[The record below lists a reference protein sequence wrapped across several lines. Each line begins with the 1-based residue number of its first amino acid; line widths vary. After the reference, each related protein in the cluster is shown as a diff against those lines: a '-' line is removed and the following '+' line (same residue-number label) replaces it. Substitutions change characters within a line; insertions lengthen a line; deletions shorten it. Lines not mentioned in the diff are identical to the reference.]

1 MYTQINRQLEEAQQG
16 IFHLQKIDSMLK
28 HLRREQYSLEEKVV
42 ELKKK
47 LDKENL
53 DVQKL
58 EKKSL
63 SLLFYSVL
71 GNIQERADKERQEA
85 LAAKLS
91 YEQAVRDLEE
101 VKSEIFR
108 LYSQRD
114 QYADSQQRY
123 DSLYA
128 QKKEMLL
135 GSGSETAEAILAASN
150 QVAQGKNRIKEIR
163 EAYGAGQ
170 DVINCL
176 DNALSSLGSAKNWG
190 VWDVMGGG
198 LLADLAKHSHIDDAK
213 AQAQRAQTL
222 LRRFNAELADVHIS
236 GHFSFETGG
245 FAKFADFFFDGL
257 IADFVM
263 QSRINN
269 SRESIG
275 RVRGQVQSVLSKLR
289 EMEIQEIAA
298 VKELERTIDQ
308 LVVER

>member
-1 MYTQINRQLEEAQQG
+1 MPSG
-16 IFHLQKIDSMLK
+16 
-28 HLRREQYSLEEKVV
+28 
-42 ELKKK
+42 
-47 LDKENL
+47 
-53 DVQKL
+53 
-58 EKKSL
+58 
-63 SLLFYSVL
+63 
-71 GNIQERADKERQEA
+71 
-85 LAAKLS
+85 
-91 YEQAVRDLEE
+91 

-298 VKELERTIDQ
+298 VKELEK
-308 LVVER
+308 L

>member
-135 GSGSETAEAILAASN
+135 DSGSETAEAILAASN